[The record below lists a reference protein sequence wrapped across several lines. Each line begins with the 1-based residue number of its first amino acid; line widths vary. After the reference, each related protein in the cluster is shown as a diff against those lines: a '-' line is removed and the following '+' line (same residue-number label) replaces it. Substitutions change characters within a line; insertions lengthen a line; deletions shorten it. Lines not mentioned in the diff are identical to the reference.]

1 MVHGTS
7 EKRISRIPG
16 AGIFSKARSY
26 VARKLSEVRI
36 PGIPSTLSF
45 TVAGLA
51 AAAIMSCGGG
61 TAPATPTAEYA
72 TQPAGS
78 TRVER
83 SLAPT
88 NTASLEAL
96 ATAVPIAGTST
107 SVLTVTLTPPTSTP
121 APSPTQ
127 FQTATPFPT
136 SIPTPQP
143 TTAPTVTQD
152 PTPTPLPTYK
162 LTPTLTPTPQPPT
175 LTPTPSVDSSLA
187 GYSPLLIEAVSS
199 YPDRPGFVSGSL
211 TAEEKQILEWA
222 DSRIFSNESFNA
234 SEYGPANWPSEVKRD
249 SARALLEM
257 MKEINIEKKSNGKHI
272 VSWEKDSLDKIMDE
286 LDVYKDMCVRCY
298 DKDGYDAI
306 DGIKH
311 NYVPIIRSEEYV
323 HRKTVELSSYYALA
337 DGMGILVR
345 PFTANKSEDFRL
357 LFKRKTDKYPS
368 TIGVGADAY
377 ENIDLMSQIEL
388 PDGTMVSLPTMAFE
402 AVANAKTER
411 EAVENIFDSA
421 RKKLKHVTGG
431 HDDLA
436 DHFRPYTTTP
446 YSPELPWIL
455 YVGESGSPSSS
466 AVVTGLSRAVG
477 FLAEQFKTLKNKF
490 NAGSVEADGET
501 YYYNGNDILGRV
513 PERLPMCVLL
523 RTLEQVDNNKYDID
537 CDK

>member
-1 MVHGTS
+1 
-7 EKRISRIPG
+7 
-16 AGIFSKARSY
+16 
-26 VARKLSEVRI
+26 
-36 PGIPSTLSF
+36 
-45 TVAGLA
+45 
-51 AAAIMSCGGG
+51 MSCSGG

-88 NTASLEAL
+88 NTASSEAL

-107 SVLTVTLTPPTSTP
+107 SVLTLTLTPPTSTP

-143 TTAPTVTQD
+143 TTAPTATQD
-152 PTPTPLPTYK
+152 PTPTPL
-162 LTPTLTPTPQPPT
+162 
-175 LTPTPSVDSSLA
+175 SLA

-257 MKEINIEKKSNGKHI
+257 MKEIDIEKKSNGKHI

-298 DKDGYDAI
+298 DKDGYDTI

-323 HRKTVELSSYYALA
+323 HRKTVELSSYYALT
-337 DGMGILVR
+337 DGRGILVR

-357 LFKRKTDKYPS
+357 LFKRKIDKYPS

-377 ENIDLMSQIEL
+377 ENIGLMSQIEL
-388 PDGTMVSLPTMAFE
+388 PDGTIVSLPTMAFE
-402 AVANAKTER
+402 AVADAKTQR

-421 RKKLKHVTGG
+421 RKK
-431 HDDLA
+431 
-436 DHFRPYTTTP
+436 
-446 YSPELPWIL
+446 PE
-455 YVGESGSPSSS
+455 
-466 AVVTGLSRAVG
+466 A
-477 FLAEQFKTLKNKF
+477 
-490 NAGSVEADGET
+490 
-501 YYYNGNDILGRV
+501 
-513 PERLPMCVLL
+513 
-523 RTLEQVDNNKYDID
+523 
-537 CDK
+537 